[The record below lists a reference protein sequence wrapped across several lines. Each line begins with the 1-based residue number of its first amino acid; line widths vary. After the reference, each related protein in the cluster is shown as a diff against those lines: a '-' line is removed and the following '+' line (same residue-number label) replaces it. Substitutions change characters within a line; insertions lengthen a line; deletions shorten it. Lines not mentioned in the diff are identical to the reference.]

1 MVPNVKKNKYK
12 KAGLDY
18 IYIYIYRH
26 TLTCIRLVQGSLC
39 FYFILL
45 LLSNHIVD
53 DSMIKLETKGFTFLV
68 FLSSS
73 FVVANIMVTGGLYGR

>member
-1 MVPNVKKNKYK
+1 M
-12 KAGLDY
+12 
-18 IYIYIYRH
+18 H
-26 TLTCIRLVQGSLC
+26 TFSSRKFMFL
-39 FYFILL
+39 FYFIIII
-45 LLSNHIVD
+45 NHIVD